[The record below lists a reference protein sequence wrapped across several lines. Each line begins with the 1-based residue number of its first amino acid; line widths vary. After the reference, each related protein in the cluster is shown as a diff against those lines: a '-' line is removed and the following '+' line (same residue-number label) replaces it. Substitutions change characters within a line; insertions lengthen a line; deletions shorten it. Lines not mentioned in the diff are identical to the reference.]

1 MVARTKILEL
11 SDGNTAGT
19 RLGQSSTDLIALWG
33 ATPAARRAAAAQA
46 TSLISVTSTAVNT
59 SIVAWML
66 EVSNTLT
73 ALGAWKGSA

>member
-1 MVARTKILEL
+1 MPTTYEQVTYN
-11 SDGNTAGT
+11 SPDGAQIGAAT
-19 RLGQSSTDLIALWG
+19 TDKVGFYGAVPIAQ
-33 ATPAARRAAAAQA
+33 RAAAAQA

-73 ALGAWKGSA
+73 ALGLWKGAA

>member
-1 MVARTKILEL
+1 MPDIEQVTYNAP
-11 SDGNTAGT
+11 D
-19 RLGQSSTDLIALWG
+19 G
-33 ATPAARRAAAAQA
+33 ATMGKSTTEKISFYGVTPVAQRAAAAQA

-73 ALGAWKGSA
+73 ALGLWKGAA